1 MVERKRRTKV
11 QAKIQQSYVFRI
23 DQILP
28 SYSFSV
34 GHVQHNDGDFTDYNH
49 TDLETTC
56 LVPPKYAGQL
66 TKFVLLGDRR
76 LIERM
81 HNRSP
86 SNDYIP
92 SVGTLKMRKD
102 QSEYLGSIPS
112 DAAFTIP
119 VLALVHGL
127 KYIYLAGQ
135 PTHGGTVKINFI
147 SFSNDFDPD
156 DY

>member
-11 QAKIQQSYVFRI
+11 QTRVQQSYVFRI
-23 DQILP
+23 ERILP

-34 GHVQHNDGDFTDYNH
+34 GHVQHNDGEFTDYNH

-56 LVPPKYAGQL
+56 LVPSKYAGRS
-66 TKFVLLGDRR
+66 TKFVLLGDRL

-81 HNRSP
+81 RHRSP
-86 SNDYIP
+86 SGDYIP

-112 DAAFTIP
+112 DAAFAIP

-147 SFSNDFDPD
+147 SFSNDFNAD

>member
-11 QAKIQQSYVFRI
+11 QTQIQQSYVFRI
-23 DQILP
+23 ERILP

-34 GHVQHNDGDFTDYNH
+34 GHVQHNHGDFTDYNH

-56 LVPPKYAGQL
+56 LVPSQYAGRS

-81 HNRSP
+81 QHRLL

-102 QSEYLGSIPS
+102 RSEYLGSVPS
-112 DAAFTIP
+112 DAAFAIP
-119 VLALVHGL
+119 ILALVHGL

-135 PTHGGTVKINFI
+135 PTRGGTVKINFI